1 MEKSVR
7 DQEQLDKLPTKK
19 LKAIKK
25 LPKDHI
31 DQVEG
36 LIDAIQAVW
45 IEEFIEYIKS
55 PWKMLWPNFI
65 AGVARGFGALVGAAL
80 VITIIGWIFS
90 FVIDLPLIGKKLEPY
105 IEKVQIEF
113 RKYTEATNYKEDFKE
128 MKEMLKNIEK
138 NTQKK

>member
-7 DQEQLDKLPTKK
+7 DQEQIDKLPTKK

-25 LPKDHI
+25 LPKDHV

-36 LIDAIQAVW
+36 LIDAIQAMGM
-45 IEEFIEYIKS
+45 EEFIEYIKS

-65 AGVARGFGALVGAAL
+65 AGIARGFGALVWAAL

-90 FVIDLPLIGKKLEPY
+90 FVIDLPLIGKTLEPY
-105 IEKVQIEF
+105 IEKVQVEF
-113 RKYTEATNYKEDFKE
+113 KKYTEATNYKEDFKE